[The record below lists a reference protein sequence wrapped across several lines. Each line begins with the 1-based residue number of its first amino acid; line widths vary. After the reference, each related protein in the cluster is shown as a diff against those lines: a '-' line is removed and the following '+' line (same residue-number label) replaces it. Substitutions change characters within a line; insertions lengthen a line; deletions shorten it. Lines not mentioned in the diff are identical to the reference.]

1 MRCSKLWGAHAP
13 SPKAGLFLEPL
24 WPEKFANARTRPP
37 AREGACAPRN
47 VAAVSNTRP
56 QLLVIN
62 VRCVKITIPMTHRL
76 PKQNYHDIERIIE
89 LDFVRATEA
98 AALNSLRWLGRG
110 DKEQADA
117 AACDAMRGMFDL
129 MNICGEVVIGE
140 GIKDD
145 APGIFKGEQLGT
157 WIPGSP
163 PFDIAID
170 PIDGT
175 TNISKGAPNS
185 ISCIAAASPEEGV
198 KVALRDVPSFYMS
211 KLAYGPR
218 VIQYM
223 QKRGD
228 SLNLDAPIAE
238 TLAIV
243 ARAVDKRVQDVA
255 VMMLDRP
262 RHKEIVE
269 QIRAAGASL
278 RMIGDGDI
286 AAAIAPSLPDSDVD
300 LYMGIG
306 GSPEAVLAAA
316 GIKCLGGDMQCKM
329 WPRDDKERKKLI
341 DEGWEKDLDRIY
353 SADDLANGENIIFCA
368 TGISDSALL
377 RGVKTMGAATAI
389 THSILMRAKSKTVRF
404 LRARHNLQSK
414 TIRLRSDDREHL
426 I

>member
-1 MRCSKLWGAHAP
+1 MAL
-13 SPKAGLFLEPL
+13 
-24 WPEKFANARTRPP
+24 
-37 AREGACAPRN
+37 
-47 VAAVSNTRP
+47 
-56 QLLVIN
+56 
-62 VRCVKITIPMTHRL
+62 RL
-76 PKQNYHDIERIIE
+76 PKQDYRDIERIIE
-89 LDFVRATEA
+89 FDFVRATEA
-98 AALNSLRWLGRG
+98 AALNALRWLGRG
-110 DKEQADA
+110 DKEAADA

-140 GIKDD
+140 GIKDE

-157 WIPGSP
+157 WVPGSP
-163 PFDIAID
+163 EFHIAID

-185 ISCIAAASPEEGV
+185 ISCIAAASPEKGV

-218 VIQYM
+218 VIDYM
-223 QKRGD
+223 RKRGD
-228 SLNLDAPIAE
+228 SLHLEMPIAE
-238 TLAIV
+238 MLAIV
-243 ARAVDKRVQDVA
+243 AHAVDKRVQDVA

-286 AAAIAPSLPDSDVD
+286 AAAIAPSLPESDVD

-329 WPRDDKERKKLI
+329 WPRDEKERKASSTEVTRK
-341 DEGWEKDLDRIY
+341 
-353 SADDLANGENIIFCA
+353 
-368 TGISDSALL
+368 IS
-377 RGVKTMGAATAI
+377 TASFQLTI
-389 THSILMRAKSKTVRF
+389 WRTARTSF
-404 LRARHNLQSK
+404 LRDRDQRQRVVAR
-414 TIRLRSDDREHL
+414 RPRSRWRYGRHAFDPHARQKQDRAFHSSAAQFANKNYPTPVR
-426 I
+426 

>member
-1 MRCSKLWGAHAP
+1 MP
-13 SPKAGLFLEPL
+13 
-24 WPEKFANARTRPP
+24 
-37 AREGACAPRN
+37 
-47 VAAVSNTRP
+47 
-56 QLLVIN
+56 
-62 VRCVKITIPMTHRL
+62 RL
-76 PKQNYHDIERIIE
+76 PKQNYPDIERIIE
-89 LDFVRATEA
+89 FDFVRATEA

-110 DKEQADA
+110 EKEKADA

-157 WIPGSP
+157 WLPGSP
-163 PFDIAID
+163 QFDIAID

-185 ISCIAAASPEEGV
+185 ISCIAAASPESGV
-198 KVALRDVPSFYMS
+198 KVALRDIPSFYMS
-211 KLAYGPR
+211 KLAYGPG

-223 QKRGD
+223 LKRGD
-228 SLNLDAPIAE
+228 TLSVETPIAE
-238 TLAIV
+238 MLAIV
-243 ARAVDKRVQDVA
+243 ARAVEKRVQDVV

-262 RHKEIVE
+262 RHKEIVAE
-269 QIRAAGASL
+269 IRTVGASL

-286 AAAIAPSLPDSDVD
+286 AAAMAPSLPDSDVD

-316 GIKCLGGDMQCKM
+316 GVKCLGGDMQCKM
-329 WPRDDKERKKLI
+329 WPRDQNEREALV
-341 DEGWEKDLDRIY
+341 EAGHEKDIDRVF
-353 SADDLANGENIIFCA
+353 SADDLANGKNIIFCA

-377 RGVKTMGAATAI
+377 RGVKTKGAATAV

-404 LRARHNLQSK
+404 VRTVHNLHTK
-414 TIRLRSDDREHL
+414 TIRLRSDQREHL
-426 I
+426 L

>member
-1 MRCSKLWGAHAP
+1 MP
-13 SPKAGLFLEPL
+13 
-24 WPEKFANARTRPP
+24 
-37 AREGACAPRN
+37 
-47 VAAVSNTRP
+47 
-56 QLLVIN
+56 
-62 VRCVKITIPMTHRL
+62 RL
-76 PKQNYHDIERIIE
+76 PKLSYPDFERIIE

-110 DKEQADA
+110 EKERADA

-129 MNICGEVVIGE
+129 MHICGEVVIGE

-145 APGIFKGEQLGT
+145 APGIFKGEHLGT
-157 WIPGSP
+157 WVPGSP

-185 ISCIAAASPEEGV
+185 ISCIAAASPEAGV
-198 KVALRDVPSFYMS
+198 KAALRDVPSFYMS

-223 QKRGD
+223 HKRGD
-228 SLNLDAPIAE
+228 SLNIDAPISE
-238 TLAIV
+238 TLGIV
-243 ARAVDKRVQDVA
+243 ARAVDKRVQDVV

-262 RHKEIVE
+262 RHKEIVAE
-269 QIRAAGASL
+269 IRGCGASL

-286 AAAIAPSLPDSDVD
+286 AAAMAPALLDSDVD

-316 GIKCLGGDMQCKM
+316 GVKCLGGEMQSKM
-329 WPRDDKERKKLI
+329 WPRDDTERKKLI
-341 DEGWEKDLDRIY
+341 DDGYEKDLDRVY
-353 SADDLANGENIIFCA
+353 SADDLAHGKNIIFCA

-377 RGVKTMGAATAI
+377 RGVKTKDGATAV
-389 THSILMRAKSKTVRF
+389 THSVLMRAKSGTVRF
-404 LRARHNLQSK
+404 IRAQHNLHTK
-414 TIRLRSDDREHL
+414 TIRLRSDNREHL

>member
-1 MRCSKLWGAHAP
+1 M
-13 SPKAGLFLEPL
+13 
-24 WPEKFANARTRPP
+24 
-37 AREGACAPRN
+37 PR
-47 VAAVSNTRP
+47 
-56 QLLVIN
+56 L
-62 VRCVKITIPMTHRL
+62 HR
-76 PKQNYHDIERIIE
+76 QNYHDIERIIE
-89 LDFVRATEA
+89 FDFVRATEA
-98 AALNSLRWLGRG
+98 AALNSLKWLGRG
-110 DKEQADA
+110 DKEKADG

-157 WIPGSP
+157 WLPGTP
-163 PFDIAID
+163 QFDIAID

-185 ISCIAAASPEEGV
+185 ISCIAAASPEAGV
-198 KVALRDVPSFYMS
+198 KVALRDVPSFYMT

-223 QKRGD
+223 HKRGD
-228 SLNLDAPIAE
+228 SLQLEAPISE

-243 ARAVDKRVQDVA
+243 ARALEKRVQDVV

-262 RHKEIVE
+262 RHKEIVDE
-269 QIRAAGASL
+269 IRTAGASL
-278 RMIGDGDI
+278 RMISDGDI
-286 AAAIAPSLPDSDVD
+286 AAAMAPAIPESNVD

-316 GIKCLGGDMQCKM
+316 GIKCLGGDLQCKI
-329 WPRDDKERKKLI
+329 WPRDEKERKNLLK
-341 DEGWEKDLDRIY
+341 GVSEKEFDRIFF
-353 SADDLANGENIIFCA
+353 ADDLANGKNIVFCA

-377 RGVKTMGAATAI
+377 RGVKAQGTSAT
-389 THSILMRAKSKTVRF
+389 TYSVLMRAKSKTVRF
-404 LRARHNLQSK
+404 IRATHDLTTK
-414 TIRLRSDDREHL
+414 TIRLRSDNREHK

>member
-1 MRCSKLWGAHAP
+1 MP
-13 SPKAGLFLEPL
+13 
-24 WPEKFANARTRPP
+24 
-37 AREGACAPRN
+37 
-47 VAAVSNTRP
+47 
-56 QLLVIN
+56 
-62 VRCVKITIPMTHRL
+62 RL
-76 PKQNYHDIERIIE
+76 PKQNYPDIERIIE
-89 LDFVRATEA
+89 FDFVRATEA

-110 DKEQADA
+110 EKEKADA

-157 WIPGSP
+157 WLPGSP
-163 PFDIAID
+163 QFDIAID

-185 ISCIAAASPEEGV
+185 ISCIAAASPESGV
-198 KVALRDVPSFYMS
+198 KVALRDIPSFYMS

-228 SLNLDAPIAE
+228 TLSVDTPIAE
-238 TLAIV
+238 MLAIV
-243 ARAVDKRVQDVA
+243 ARALEKRVQDVV

-262 RHKEIVE
+262 RHKEIVT
-269 QIRAAGASL
+269 QIRTVGASL

-286 AAAIAPSLPDSDVD
+286 AAAMAPSLPESDVD

-316 GIKCLGGDMQCKM
+316 GVKCLGGDLHCKM
-329 WPRDDKERKKLI
+329 WPRDEKERESLV
-341 DEGWEKDLDRIY
+341 EAGHEKDIDRVF
-353 SADDLANGENIIFCA
+353 SADDLANGKNIIFCA

-377 RGVKTMGAATAI
+377 RGVKTKGAAMAV
-389 THSILMRAKSKTVRF
+389 THSILMRAKSETVRF
-404 LRARHNLQSK
+404 LRTVHNLHTK
-414 TIRLRSDDREHL
+414 TIRLRSDQREHL
-426 I
+426 L

>member
-1 MRCSKLWGAHAP
+1 MP
-13 SPKAGLFLEPL
+13 
-24 WPEKFANARTRPP
+24 
-37 AREGACAPRN
+37 
-47 VAAVSNTRP
+47 
-56 QLLVIN
+56 
-62 VRCVKITIPMTHRL
+62 RL

-89 LDFVRATEA
+89 MDFLRATEA
-98 AALNSLRWLGRG
+98 AALNSLKWLGRG
-110 DKEQADA
+110 DKEAADA
-117 AACDAMRGMFDL
+117 AASDAIRGMFDL

-140 GIKDD
+140 GIKDN

-157 WIPGSP
+157 WLPGTP
-163 PFDIAID
+163 QFDIAID

-198 KVALRDVPSFYMS
+198 KVALRDVPSFYMT
-211 KLAYGPR
+211 KLSYGPR

-223 QKRGD
+223 QRRGD
-228 SLNLDAPIAE
+228 NLKLEAPIPE

-243 ARAVDKRVQDVA
+243 ARAVDKRVQDIV

-262 RHKEIVE
+262 RHKEMVDE
-269 QIRAAGASL
+269 IRGAGASL

-286 AAAIAPSLPDSDVD
+286 AAAMAPAIPDSGVD

-316 GIKCLGGDMQCKM
+316 GIKCLAGDMQCKM
-329 WPRDDKERKKLI
+329 WPRDEKERKKLVE
-341 DEGWEKDLDRIY
+341 EGYEKELDRIY
-353 SADDLANGENIIFCA
+353 SADDLANGKNIVFCA

-377 RGVKTMGAATAI
+377 RGVRSQGATAI
-389 THSILMRAKSKTVRF
+389 THSILMRAKSRTVRF
-404 LRARHNLQSK
+404 IRASHDLSQK
-414 TIRLRSDDREHL
+414 TIRLRTTNREAR

>member
-1 MRCSKLWGAHAP
+1 M
-13 SPKAGLFLEPL
+13 
-24 WPEKFANARTRPP
+24 
-37 AREGACAPRN
+37 PR
-47 VAAVSNTRP
+47 
-56 QLLVIN
+56 L
-62 VRCVKITIPMTHRL
+62 HR
-76 PKQNYHDIERIIE
+76 QNYHDIERIIE
-89 LDFVRATEA
+89 FDFVRATEA
-98 AALNSLRWLGRG
+98 AALNSLKWLGRG
-110 DKEQADA
+110 DKEKADG

-145 APGIFKGEQLGT
+145 APGIFKGEQHGT
-157 WIPGSP
+157 WLPRSP
-163 PFDIAID
+163 QFDIAID

-185 ISCIAAASPEEGV
+185 ISCIAAASPEAGI

-218 VIQYM
+218 VLHYM

-228 SLNLDAPIAE
+228 NLSVESPIAE

-243 ARAVDKRVQDVA
+243 ARAVEKRVQDVV

-262 RHKEIVE
+262 RHKEMVTE
-269 QIRAAGASL
+269 IRSAGASL

-286 AAAIAPSLPDSDVD
+286 AAAMAPSLPDTEID
-300 LYMGIG
+300 LYLGIG

-316 GIKCLGGDMQCKM
+316 GIKCLGGDLQCKM
-329 WPRDDKERKKLI
+329 WPRDQKERQSLI
-341 DEGWEKDLDRIY
+341 DAGYAKDLDRVF
-353 SADDLANGENIIFCA
+353 SADDLANGKNIIFCA

-377 RGVKTMGAATAI
+377 RGVKTKGAAMAV

-404 LRARHNLQSK
+404 VR
-414 TIRLRSDDREHL
+414 TI
-426 I
+426 